1 MATSTAL
8 EIARSSKR
16 LAKTTLPSGLRI
28 VTEEVNS
35 VRSAAVGIWASV
47 GSRDESNSVMGA
59 SHFLEHLLFKGT
71 KTRSALEISSSIEAV
86 GGEMNA
92 FTSQEYTCFYAR
104 VIDTDLPLAVDVI
117 SDLITSSTFTKADVD
132 SERTVVLSEISVRD
146 DDPSDYIHELFLE
159 TMYGDTPLGRSI
171 LGTVD
176 SINNMSR
183 TSLFNYYKKHYRPAE
198 LVVSVAGNVKHKQVV
213 KMVEA
218 ALSRDNFLDVPAQS
232 SDLRSTTPVKT
243 PGLGKVGIIDRKTE
257 QAHILYGFPGIAR
270 TDKRRFAMSIL
281 ASAIGGGMSSRLFQE
296 IREKRGL
303 AYTTYAYPQQ
313 FAGTGTIAF
322 YAGCRTE
329 KAEEVIAL
337 MREVAEQV
345 AAHGL
350 TDEEISRA
358 KGAVTGS
365 LVLGQEDT
373 GSRMTRIGKSELVYG
388 EIMSFDEILRAVRSV
403 TAEEVHQLARDLFT
417 QPATLGVVGPFRST
431 TKFEKVI
438 R

>member
-1 MATSTAL
+1 METSTAL
-8 EIARSSKR
+8 EIARSRKR

-35 VRSAAVGIWASV
+35 VRSAAVGIWAGV

-71 KTRSALEISSSIEAV
+71 KTRTALDISSSIEAV

-117 SDLITSSTFTKADVD
+117 SDLITSSTFSKADVD

-159 TMYGDTPLGRSI
+159 TMYGDTPIGRSI

-183 TSLFNYYKKHYRPAE
+183 TSLFNYYKKHYRPE
-198 LVVSVAGNVKHKQVV
+198 DLVVSVAGNVKHKQVV
-213 KMVEA
+213 KLVEA
-218 ALSRDNFLDVPAQS
+218 ALSRDNFLDVPAQA
-232 SDLRSTTPVKT
+232 SDTRPTTAVKM

-257 QAHILYGFPGIAR
+257 QAHILYGFPGLAR

-388 EIMSFDEILRAVRSV
+388 EIMSFDEILKAVRSV
-403 TAEEVHQLARDLFT
+403 TPEEVHQLARDLFT

-431 TKFEKVI
+431 SKFEKVI